1 MAVAMGGLAAAI
13 TALIVARQV
22 PGIARFRW
30 ETDLPSAE
38 VTDIGKI
45 GGNKGKRIDESGSR
59 SI

>member
-1 MAVAMGGLAAAI
+1 LAAVL

-30 ETDLPSAE
+30 ETDHACEAASDVEKTGDAE
-38 VTDIGKI
+38 I
-45 GGNKGKRIDESGSR
+45 KRIDERGSR